1 MTKCVTGLVGWRE
14 EKPHEECTAIT
25 RSPITNNSYV
35 IFVAT
40 SCITFPHIHALCVF
54 AGAIKRVREFAC
66 ARKFVIFIDG
76 SLI

>member
-1 MTKCVTGLVGWRE
+1 MTKCVTGLVGWT
-14 EKPHEECTAIT
+14 EKKNH
-25 RSPITNNSYV
+25 TNNSCV

-54 AGAIKRVREFAC
+54 AGAIKGVREFAC